1 MEGED
6 GGLGAAEKEECESS
20 THSTPQEHKSFAE
33 FAKDKLDSAGREL
46 RRRLPMAGQLGAHL
60 MHPRRLLLHSTPT
73 QQTDVVLIFPKG
85 LPDSMLLWLLQ
96 KLRGSRPRLR
106 VCVRQHASSQC
117 SAFYI
122 TADDDVLLQTA
133 EEVHLPKLLKPEF
146 GGGYK
151 EFTVRDMHCFQ
162 KGSSAA
168 ELLNSQERGA
178 LVKHVLESARAEPG
192 DEHALEPALTLRPGQ
207 SIVPACV
214 SRGVVASMFPLH
226 ERNALENLRKKWVK
240 TFFSPQPLDEISEY
254 FGVKIAM
261 YFAWLGHYTQS
272 LTVPA
277 VVGFIFWIWLG
288 TANENWKDIAYVL
301 FSLFNVLWA
310 CVYLETWKRYSN
322 ALAYKWGTLDQR
334 DDLLVEP
341 RPLFEG
347 EMGTSPV
354 TGRPEP
360 QYAAWRRRVW
370 RHCVSLPVMLV
381 CLSVATVATFAF
393 LRAQHRMTTAELA
406 CRHVRTTLSPVTG
419 RPEPQYAAWRRRV
432 WRHCVSLPVML
443 VCLSVAT
450 VATFAFLRAQD
461 WWETRIVYF
470 TWIPRAFLAII
481 IAVEE
486 EVYAR
491 IARWL
496 NDKENYRLETK
507 YENHLIVKIAL
518 FQFVNSF
525 MSLFYIAFYIQDMDK
540 LKEQLAVLLITRQ
553 VIGNLKESAL
563 PYLIENLRLAKICI
577 DVFGA
582 LSPSKVPTSAQLTEM
597 FDKKT
602 DSSGDAPENSLIN
615 GTDPDRRDSEPI
627 VGQKVIHQAEL
638 ESQLFKRCKKTD
650 SSGDAPENS
659 LINGTDPDRR
669 DSEPI
674 VGQKVI
680 HQAELESQLFKRCKK
695 TDSSGDA
702 PENSLINGTYPDR
715 RDSEP
720 IVGQKVIH
728 QAELESQ
735 LFKYEGTFAEYL
747 EMLTQ
752 LGHVVLFSSAFPLA
766 ALCALLNNA
775 AEVRADAFKLCHVAQ
790 RPFGERIS
798 NIGSWQHAMEAMVGV
813 AVLVNCALIG
823 LSGPVHRLLPGAAP
837 AHSVLLIVALEHVIL
852 VVVLA
857 LRMAI
862 PEIPAWLATEMAKV
876 EFQRR
881 EAIKNAH
888 APLLPS
894 LPQKEATRPEHVI
907 LVVVLALRMAIPEIP
922 AWLATEMAK
931 VEFQRREAI
940 KNAHAPL
947 LFTHVIL
954 VVVLALRMAIPEIPA
969 WLATEMAKVEFQ
981 RREAIKNAHAPLLS
995 ECASS
1000 DDVRTPARS
1009 TPRATPT
1016 TPRVARAPPH
1026 AEHSS
1031 GPTTDRPKSPMAPG
1045 NKINIGKIPEIPPFR
1060 SWLLY
1065 RSSAWHMT
1073 SFRGDNLRV
1082 SFRPKAASIT
1092 EPVTTG
1098 SLQMLQDVSPTK
1110 PIRRKEVVPGAPL
1123 SLLGVRGL
1131 RDEPLHRSA
1140 HCIPHPAQHRP
1151 LVNPTLQ
1158 ELSGSVSAGG
1168 SEPDLNAVPSTID
1181 ISATSSEDDKPKDKG
1196 SRSRAKAAL
1205 VKRVRSVAVFSLGLR
1220 KAREAHAAAE
1230 RPARTPATPDK
1241 QVQYDMNLI

>member
-1 MEGED
+1 METV
-6 GGLGAAEKEECESS
+6 GAVGNHEKEDHEKNSS
-20 THSTPQEHKSFAE
+20 HSSPQEHRSFAE

-46 RRRLPMAGQLGAHL
+46 RRRLPMAGQIGAHL

-73 QQTDVVLIFPKG
+73 LQTDVVLIFPKG

-162 KGSSAA
+162 KGTSASD
-168 ELLNSQERGA
+168 LLNSQERGA

-214 SRGVVASMFPLH
+214 SRGVIASMFPLH
-226 ERNALENLRKKWVK
+226 DRVALESLRKKWVK
-240 TFFSPQPLDEISEY
+240 TLFSPQPLDEISEY

-288 TANENWKDIAYVL
+288 TANDNWKDIAYVL

-322 ALAYKWGTLDQR
+322 VLAYRWGTLDQR

-341 RPLFEG
+341 RPLFQG
-347 EMGTSPV
+347 EMGISPV
-354 TGRPEP
+354 TGRPGP

-370 RHCVSLPVMLV
+370 RHCVSLPVMLL
-381 CLSVATVATFAF
+381 CLSFGAATTFA
-393 LRAQHRMTTAELA
+393 L
-406 CRHVRTTLSPVTG
+406 
-419 RPEPQYAAWRRRV
+419 
-432 WRHCVSLPVML
+432 
-443 VCLSVAT
+443 
-450 VATFAFLRAQD
+450 LRAQD
-461 WWETRIVYF
+461 WWESTLVYF
-470 TWIPRAFLAII
+470 SWVPRALLAVI

-525 MSLFYIAFYIQDMDK
+525 MSLFYIAFYLQDMDK

-553 VIGNLKESAL
+553 IISNLKESAL
-563 PYLIENLRLAKICI
+563 PYLIENLRLAKICV

-582 LSPSKVPTSAQLTEM
+582 MSPSKIPTSTQITEM
-597 FDKKT
+597 FEKRT
-602 DSSGDAPENSLIN
+602 NSSGEPPETLLN
-615 GTDPDRRDSEPI
+615 GGADDLERRDSEP
-627 VGQKVIHQAEL
+627 V
-638 ESQLFKRCKKTD
+638 
-650 SSGDAPENS
+650 
-659 LINGTDPDRR
+659 
-669 DSEPI
+669 
-674 VGQKVI
+674 
-680 HQAELESQLFKRCKK
+680 
-695 TDSSGDA
+695 
-702 PENSLINGTYPDR
+702 
-715 RDSEP
+715 
-720 IVGQKVIH
+720 VGQKVIH

-752 LGHVVLFSSAFPLA
+752 LGHVVLFSAAFPLA

-790 RPFGERIS
+790 RPFAQRVS
-798 NIGSWQHAMEAMVGV
+798 SVGSWQHAMEAMVAV

-823 LSGPVHRLLPGAAP
+823 LSGPVHRLLPDATP
-837 AHSVLLIVALEHVIL
+837 AQTILVIVALEHVVL
-852 VVVLA
+852 VIVLA
-857 LRMAI
+857 LRIAI
-862 PEIPAWLATEMAKV
+862 PEIPG
-876 EFQRR
+876 
-881 EAIKNAH
+881 
-888 APLLPS
+888 
-894 LPQKEATRPEHVI
+894 
-907 LVVVLALRMAIPEIP
+907 
-922 AWLATEMAK
+922 
-931 VEFQRREAI
+931 
-940 KNAHAPL
+940 
-947 LFTHVIL
+947 
-954 VVVLALRMAIPEIPA
+954 

-995 ECASS
+995 ECPSQ
-1000 DDVRTPARS
+1000 DDVRPSSRIS
-1009 TPRATPT
+1009 PRTVTPT
-1016 TPRVARAPPH
+1016 TPKQNDKPPKRVFV
-1026 AEHSS
+1026 
-1031 GPTTDRPKSPMAPG
+1031 
-1045 NKINIGKIPEIPPFR
+1045 GKIPEIPP
-1060 SWLLY
+1060 
-1065 RSSAWHMT
+1065 
-1073 SFRGDNLRV
+1073 
-1082 SFRPKAASIT
+1082 FRPKAASIT
-1092 EPVTTG
+1092 EPAVTTG

-1110 PIRRKEVVPGAPL
+1110 PVRRKEGTAGPPL

-1140 HCIPHPAQHRP
+1140 HCLPHPTQHRP

-1158 ELSGSVSAGG
+1158 ELSGTVSAGG
-1168 SEPDLNAVPSTID
+1168 SEPDLNAVPS
-1181 ISATSSEDDKPKDKG
+1181 SAPSQPSVDASASSEDDKPKDKS

-1205 VKRVRSVAVFSLGLR
+1205 VKRVRSVAVFSLGLKR
-1220 KAREAHAAAE
+1220 AREAAAAGD
-1230 RPARTPATPDK
+1230 RTHTAHTPDK
-1241 QVQYDMNLI
+1241 TPGPPAPMLGGELSLIPIEQLIQVEDVKPRSAT

>member
-1 MEGED
+1 MDRYAFLNMEGED
-6 GGLGAAEKEECESS
+6 GGMGSPEKEDYESS
-20 THSTPQEHKSFAE
+20 SQSTPYEHRSFAE

-73 QQTDVVLIFPKG
+73 QHTDVVLIFPKG

-133 EEVHLPKLLKPEF
+133 EEMHLPKLLKPEF

-162 KGSSAA
+162 KSTSAS
-168 ELLNSQERGA
+168 ELLNSQERSA

-226 ERNALENLRKKWVK
+226 ERNSLENLRKKWVK

-277 VVGFIFWIWLG
+277 AVGFIFWIWLG
-288 TANENWKDIAYVL
+288 TANDNWKDIAYVL

-334 DDLLVEP
+334 DELLLEP
-341 RPLFEG
+341 RSLFQG
-347 EMGTSPV
+347 EMSTSSV

-360 QYAAWRRRVW
+360 QYPAWRRRVW
-370 RHCVSLPVMLV
+370 RHCVSFPVMLV
-381 CLSVATVATFAF
+381 CLCVAAAATFA
-393 LRAQHRMTTAELA
+393 L
-406 CRHVRTTLSPVTG
+406 
-419 RPEPQYAAWRRRV
+419 
-432 WRHCVSLPVML
+432 
-443 VCLSVAT
+443 
-450 VATFAFLRAQD
+450 LRAQD
-461 WWETRIVYF
+461 WWETNVIYL
-470 TWIPRAFLAII
+470 TWIPRALLAII

-525 MSLFYIAFYIQDMDK
+525 MSLFYIAFYLQDMDK

-563 PYLIENLRLAKICI
+563 PYLIENLRLAKICV

-582 LSPSKVPTSAQLTEM
+582 ISPSKVPSSAQLTEL

-602 DSSGDAPENSLIN
+602 DYSGEAPGNSLVN
-615 GTDPDRRDSEPI
+615 GNADKEERRDSEPI
-627 VGQKVIHQAEL
+627 VGQKL
-638 ESQLFKRCKKTD
+638 
-650 SSGDAPENS
+650 
-659 LINGTDPDRR
+659 
-669 DSEPI
+669 
-674 VGQKVI
+674 
-680 HQAELESQLFKRCKK
+680 
-695 TDSSGDA
+695 
-702 PENSLINGTYPDR
+702 
-715 RDSEP
+715 
-720 IVGQKVIH
+720 IH

-735 LFKYEGTFAEYL
+735 LFKYDGTFAEYL

-766 ALCALLNNA
+766 AVCALLNNA
-775 AEVRADAFKLCHVAQ
+775 AEIRADAFKLCHVAQ
-790 RPFGERIS
+790 RPFGERVKS
-798 NIGSWQHAMEAMVGV
+798 IGSWQHAMETMVGV

-823 LSGPVHRLLPGAAP
+823 LSGPVHRLLPDATP
-837 AHSVLLIVALEHVIL
+837 AQTILVIVALEHVVL
-852 VVVLA
+852 VTVLA
-857 LRMAI
+857 LRIAI
-862 PEIPAWLATEMAKV
+862 PEIPTWLATEMAKV

-888 APLLPS
+888 APL
-894 LPQKEATRPEHVI
+894 
-907 LVVVLALRMAIPEIP
+907 M
-922 AWLATEMAK
+922 
-931 VEFQRREAI
+931 
-940 KNAHAPL
+940 
-947 LFTHVIL
+947 
-954 VVVLALRMAIPEIPA
+954 
-969 WLATEMAKVEFQ
+969 
-981 RREAIKNAHAPLLS
+981 S
-995 ECASS
+995 ECTSQDDIRPSS
-1000 DDVRTPARS
+1000 RN
-1009 TPRATPT
+1009 TPRTVTPT
-1016 TPRVARAPPH
+1016 TPKQH
-1026 AEHSS
+1026 DKLNNSI
-1031 GPTTDRPKSPMAPG
+1031 DK
-1045 NKINIGKIPEIPPFR
+1045 KKLFIGKIPEIPPF
-1060 SWLLY
+1060 S
-1065 RSSAWHMT
+1065 
-1073 SFRGDNLRV
+1073 
-1082 SFRPKAASIT
+1082 
-1092 EPVTTG
+1092 
-1098 SLQMLQDVSPTK
+1098 
-1110 PIRRKEVVPGAPL
+1110 
-1123 SLLGVRGL
+1123 
-1131 RDEPLHRSA
+1131 
-1140 HCIPHPAQHRP
+1140 
-1151 LVNPTLQ
+1151 
-1158 ELSGSVSAGG
+1158 
-1168 SEPDLNAVPSTID
+1168 
-1181 ISATSSEDDKPKDKG
+1181 
-1196 SRSRAKAAL
+1196 
-1205 VKRVRSVAVFSLGLR
+1205 
-1220 KAREAHAAAE
+1220 
-1230 RPARTPATPDK
+1230 
-1241 QVQYDMNLI
+1241 

>member
-1 MEGED
+1 MEGEENMGNAD
-6 GGLGAAEKEECESS
+6 KEDYESS

-33 FAKDKLDSAGREL
+33 MAKDKLDSAGREL

-73 QQTDVVLIFPKG
+73 QHTDVVLIFPKS

-106 VCVRQHASSQC
+106 VCVRQHATTQC

-162 KGSSAA
+162 KGTSAA

-178 LVKHVLESARAEPG
+178 LVKHVLEAARAEPG

-226 ERNALENLRKKWVK
+226 DRQALESLRKKWVK
-240 TFFSPQPLDEISEY
+240 TLFAPQPLDEISEY

-322 ALAYKWGTLDQR
+322 VLAYKWGTLDQR

-341 RPLFEG
+341 RPLFQG
-347 EMGTSPV
+347 EMGTSLV

-360 QYAAWRRRVW
+360 QYAPWRRRMW
-370 RHCVSLPVMLV
+370 RHCVSFPVMVV
-381 CLSVATVATFAF
+381 CLSVAAAATTVF
-393 LRAQHRMTTAELA
+393 LRAM
-406 CRHVRTTLSPVTG
+406 
-419 RPEPQYAAWRRRV
+419 
-432 WRHCVSLPVML
+432 
-443 VCLSVAT
+443 
-450 VATFAFLRAQD
+450 D

-481 IAVEE
+481 IAIEE
-486 EVYAR
+486 ELYAR

-525 MSLFYIAFYIQDMDK
+525 MSLFYIAFYLQDMDK

-553 VIGNLKESAL
+553 LIGNLKESAL
-563 PYLIENLRLAKICI
+563 PYLIENLRLAKICV

-582 LSPSKVPTSAQLTEM
+582 ISPSKAPTSTQLTEL

-602 DSSGDAPENSLIN
+602 DSSGGSPEISLIN
-615 GTDPDRRDSEPI
+615 GGTEKDGDRRDSEP
-627 VGQKVIHQAEL
+627 V
-638 ESQLFKRCKKTD
+638 
-650 SSGDAPENS
+650 
-659 LINGTDPDRR
+659 
-669 DSEPI
+669 
-674 VGQKVI
+674 
-680 HQAELESQLFKRCKK
+680 
-695 TDSSGDA
+695 
-702 PENSLINGTYPDR
+702 
-715 RDSEP
+715 
-720 IVGQKVIH
+720 VGQKVIH

-735 LFKYEGTFAEYL
+735 LFKYEGTFCEYL

-766 ALCALLNNA
+766 AVCALLNNA

-790 RPFGERIS
+790 RPFAERV
-798 NIGSWQHAMEAMVGV
+798 NTIGSWQHAMECMVGV

-823 LSGPVHRLLPGAAP
+823 LSGPVHRLLPDATP
-837 AHSVLLIVALEHVIL
+837 AQTVLVIVALEHVIL
-852 VVVLA
+852 VTVLA

-862 PEIPAWLATEMAKV
+862 PEIPGWLATEMAKV

-888 APLLPS
+888 APL
-894 LPQKEATRPEHVI
+894 
-907 LVVVLALRMAIPEIP
+907 M
-922 AWLATEMAK
+922 
-931 VEFQRREAI
+931 
-940 KNAHAPL
+940 
-947 LFTHVIL
+947 
-954 VVVLALRMAIPEIPA
+954 
-969 WLATEMAKVEFQ
+969 
-981 RREAIKNAHAPLLS
+981 S
-995 ECASS
+995 ECTSQ
-1000 DDVRTPARS
+1000 DDVRPPSRNT
-1009 TPRATPT
+1009 ATPT
-1016 TPRVARAPPH
+1016 TPKQNDKPER
-1026 AEHSS
+1026 
-1031 GPTTDRPKSPMAPG
+1031 K
-1045 NKINIGKIPEIPPFR
+1045 KINIGKIPEIPPF
-1060 SWLLY
+1060 S
-1065 RSSAWHMT
+1065 
-1073 SFRGDNLRV
+1073 
-1082 SFRPKAASIT
+1082 
-1092 EPVTTG
+1092 
-1098 SLQMLQDVSPTK
+1098 
-1110 PIRRKEVVPGAPL
+1110 
-1123 SLLGVRGL
+1123 
-1131 RDEPLHRSA
+1131 
-1140 HCIPHPAQHRP
+1140 
-1151 LVNPTLQ
+1151 
-1158 ELSGSVSAGG
+1158 
-1168 SEPDLNAVPSTID
+1168 
-1181 ISATSSEDDKPKDKG
+1181 
-1196 SRSRAKAAL
+1196 
-1205 VKRVRSVAVFSLGLR
+1205 
-1220 KAREAHAAAE
+1220 
-1230 RPARTPATPDK
+1230 
-1241 QVQYDMNLI
+1241 

>member
-6 GGLGAAEKEECESS
+6 GSLGNTEKDDYESS
-20 THSTPQEHKSFAE
+20 SHSTPQEHKSFAE

-73 QQTDVVLIFPKG
+73 QHTDVVLIFPKG

-162 KGSSAA
+162 KGTSAS

-214 SRGVVASMFPLH
+214 SRGVVAGMFPLH
-226 ERNALENLRKKWVK
+226 ERNALESLRKKWVK

-277 VVGFIFWIWLG
+277 AVGFLFWIWLG

-322 ALAYKWGTLDQR
+322 VLAYKWGTLDQR
-334 DDLLVEP
+334 DELLVEP
-341 RPLFEG
+341 RPLFQG

-360 QYAAWRRRVW
+360 QYAAWRRRAW
-370 RHCVSLPVMLV
+370 RHLVSLPVMLV
-381 CLSVATVATFAF
+381 CLSVAAFATF
-393 LRAQHRMTTAELA
+393 
-406 CRHVRTTLSPVTG
+406 G
-419 RPEPQYAAWRRRV
+419 
-432 WRHCVSLPVML
+432 
-443 VCLSVAT
+443 
-450 VATFAFLRAQD
+450 FLRAQD
-461 WWETRIVYF
+461 WWESNIIYF
-470 TWIPRAFLAII
+470 TWIPRALLAII
-481 IAVEE
+481 IWVEE

-525 MSLFYIAFYIQDMDK
+525 MSLFYIAFYLQDMDK

-563 PYLIENLRLAKICI
+563 PYLIENLRLAKICV

-582 LSPSKVPTSAQLTEM
+582 ISPSKMPTSAQLTEL
-597 FDKKT
+597 FEKKT
-602 DSSGDAPENSLIN
+602 DSAGELPENSIIN
-615 GTDPDRRDSEPI
+615 GGTDKEDRRDSEPI
-627 VGQKVIHQAEL
+627 VGQKI
-638 ESQLFKRCKKTD
+638 
-650 SSGDAPENS
+650 
-659 LINGTDPDRR
+659 
-669 DSEPI
+669 
-674 VGQKVI
+674 
-680 HQAELESQLFKRCKK
+680 
-695 TDSSGDA
+695 
-702 PENSLINGTYPDR
+702 
-715 RDSEP
+715 
-720 IVGQKVIH
+720 IH

-766 ALCALLNNA
+766 GVCALLNNA

-790 RPFGERIS
+790 RPFGERVTS
-798 NIGSWQHAMEAMVGV
+798 VGSWQHAMEAMVGV

-823 LSGPVHRLLPGAAP
+823 LSGPVHRLLPDAAP
-837 AHSVLLIVALEHVIL
+837 AHTVLLIVALEHVIL
-852 VVVLA
+852 IVVIA
-857 LRMAI
+857 LRVAI
-862 PEIPAWLATEMAKV
+862 PEIPGWLATEMAKV

-888 APLLPS
+888 APL
-894 LPQKEATRPEHVI
+894 
-907 LVVVLALRMAIPEIP
+907 M
-922 AWLATEMAK
+922 
-931 VEFQRREAI
+931 
-940 KNAHAPL
+940 
-947 LFTHVIL
+947 
-954 VVVLALRMAIPEIPA
+954 
-969 WLATEMAKVEFQ
+969 
-981 RREAIKNAHAPLLS
+981 S
-995 ECASS
+995 ECPSQ
-1000 DDVRTPARS
+1000 DDVRLSARS
-1009 TPRATPT
+1009 PPRATPATGTPSRTPT
-1016 TPRVARAPPH
+1016 TPK
-1026 AEHSS
+1026 
-1031 GPTTDRPKSPMAPG
+1031 GDKTDRRR
-1045 NKINIGKIPEIPPFR
+1045 INIGKIPEIPPFR
-1060 SWLLY
+1060 
-1065 RSSAWHMT
+1065 
-1073 SFRGDNLRV
+1073 
-1082 SFRPKAASIT
+1082 PKAASIT
-1092 EPVTTG
+1092 EPVVNTG

-1140 HCIPHPAQHRP
+1140 HCIPQPHHRP

-1168 SEPDLNAVPSTID
+1168 SEPDLNAVPSASPSID
-1181 ISATSSEDDKPKDKG
+1181 ASATSSEDDKPKDKG
-1196 SRSRAKAAL
+1196 GRSRAKAAL
-1205 VKRVRSVAVFSLGLR
+1205 VKRVRSVAVFSLGLKR
-1220 KAREAHAAAE
+1220 AREAAAA
-1230 RPARTPATPDK
+1230 ARAHTPHSPDK
-1241 QVQYDMNLI
+1241 ATLGLPAPMLGGELSLIPIEQLIQVEDVKRN

>member
-1 MEGED
+1 
-6 GGLGAAEKEECESS
+6 
-20 THSTPQEHKSFAE
+20 
-33 FAKDKLDSAGREL
+33 
-46 RRRLPMAGQLGAHL
+46 
-60 MHPRRLLLHSTPT
+60 
-73 QQTDVVLIFPKG
+73 
-85 LPDSMLLWLLQ
+85 MLLWLLQ

-393 LRAQHRMTTAELA
+393 LRAQ
-406 CRHVRTTLSPVTG
+406 
-419 RPEPQYAAWRRRV
+419 
-432 WRHCVSLPVML
+432 
-443 VCLSVAT
+443 
-450 VATFAFLRAQD
+450 D

-638 ESQLFKRCKKTD
+638 ESQLFK
-650 SSGDAPENS
+650 
-659 LINGTDPDRR
+659 
-669 DSEPI
+669 
-674 VGQKVI
+674 
-680 HQAELESQLFKRCKK
+680 
-695 TDSSGDA
+695 
-702 PENSLINGTYPDR
+702 
-715 RDSEP
+715 
-720 IVGQKVIH
+720 
-728 QAELESQ
+728 
-735 LFKYEGTFAEYL
+735 YEGTFAEYL

-837 AHSVLLIVALEHVIL
+837 AHSVLLVVALE
-852 VVVLA
+852 
-857 LRMAI
+857 
-862 PEIPAWLATEMAKV
+862 
-876 EFQRR
+876 
-881 EAIKNAH
+881 
-888 APLLPS
+888 
-894 LPQKEATRPEHVI
+894 
-907 LVVVLALRMAIPEIP
+907 
-922 AWLATEMAK
+922 
-931 VEFQRREAI
+931 
-940 KNAHAPL
+940 
-947 LFTHVIL
+947 HVIL

-1016 TPRVARAPPH
+1016 TPRN
-1026 AEHSS
+1026 
-1031 GPTTDRPKSPMAPG
+1031 TDRPKSPMAPG
-1045 NKINIGKIPEIPPFR
+1045 NKINIGKIPEIPP
-1060 SWLLY
+1060 
-1065 RSSAWHMT
+1065 
-1073 SFRGDNLRV
+1073 
-1082 SFRPKAASIT
+1082 FRPKAASIT

-1110 PIRRKEVVPGAPL
+1110 PIRRKVVPGAPL

-1241 QVQYDMNLI
+1241 QAPPAPMLGGELSLIPIEQLIQVEDVKPRPT

>member
-6 GGLGAAEKEECESS
+6 GGMGSPEKEDYESS
-20 THSTPQEHKSFAE
+20 SHSTPQEHRSFAE

-73 QQTDVVLIFPKG
+73 QHTDVVLIFPKG

-133 EEVHLPKLLKPEF
+133 EEMHLPKLLKPEF

-162 KGSSAA
+162 KSSSAS

-226 ERNALENLRKKWVK
+226 ERNSLESLRKKWVK
-240 TFFSPQPLDEISEY
+240 TLFSPQPIDEISEY

-277 VVGFIFWIWLG
+277 AVGVIFWIWLG

-310 CVYLETWKRYSN
+310 CVYLETWKRYS
-322 ALAYKWGTLDQR
+322 AVLAYKWGTLDQR
-334 DDLLVEP
+334 DELLVEP
-341 RPLFEG
+341 RPLFQG
-347 EMGTSPV
+347 EMGTSAV

-360 QYAAWRRRVW
+360 KYAAWRRRVW
-370 RHCVSLPVMLV
+370 RHCVSVPLMLL
-381 CLSVATVATFAF
+381 CLSVAACATF
-393 LRAQHRMTTAELA
+393 T
-406 CRHVRTTLSPVTG
+406 
-419 RPEPQYAAWRRRV
+419 
-432 WRHCVSLPVML
+432 
-443 VCLSVAT
+443 
-450 VATFAFLRAQD
+450 FLRAQD
-461 WWETRIVYF
+461 WWETNIVYF
-470 TWIPRAFLAII
+470 TWIPRALLAII

-525 MSLFYIAFYIQDMDK
+525 MSLFYIAFYLQDMDK

-563 PYLIENLRLAKICI
+563 PYLIENLRLAKICV

-582 LSPSKVPTSAQLTEM
+582 ISPSKIPTSAQLTEL
-597 FDKKT
+597 FEKKT
-602 DSSGDAPENSLIN
+602 DSCGEVPENNLVN
-615 GTDPDRRDSEPI
+615 GTTEKDDRRDSEPI
-627 VGQKVIHQAEL
+627 VGQKLIHQAEL
-638 ESQLFKRCKKTD
+638 ESQLFRYD
-650 SSGDAPENS
+650 
-659 LINGTDPDRR
+659 
-669 DSEPI
+669 
-674 VGQKVI
+674 
-680 HQAELESQLFKRCKK
+680 
-695 TDSSGDA
+695 
-702 PENSLINGTYPDR
+702 
-715 RDSEP
+715 
-720 IVGQKVIH
+720 
-728 QAELESQ
+728 
-735 LFKYEGTFAEYL
+735 GTFAEYL

-766 ALCALLNNA
+766 AVCALLNNA
-775 AEVRADAFKLCHVAQ
+775 AEIRADAFKLCHVAQ
-790 RPFGERIS
+790 RPFGERVKS
-798 NIGSWQHAMEAMVGV
+798 IGSWQHAMEAMVGV

-823 LSGPVHRLLPGAAP
+823 LSGPVHRLLPDATP
-837 AHSVLLIVALEHVIL
+837 AQTILVIVALEHVVL
-852 VVVLA
+852 VIVLA
-857 LRMAI
+857 LRIAI

-888 APLLPS
+888 APL
-894 LPQKEATRPEHVI
+894 
-907 LVVVLALRMAIPEIP
+907 M
-922 AWLATEMAK
+922 
-931 VEFQRREAI
+931 
-940 KNAHAPL
+940 
-947 LFTHVIL
+947 
-954 VVVLALRMAIPEIPA
+954 
-969 WLATEMAKVEFQ
+969 
-981 RREAIKNAHAPLLS
+981 S
-995 ECASS
+995 ECPSQDDIRPSS
-1000 DDVRTPARS
+1000 RN
-1009 TPRATPT
+1009 TPRQVTPT
-1016 TPRVARAPPH
+1016 TPKTNDKPAAVN
-1026 AEHSS
+1026 
-1031 GPTTDRPKSPMAPG
+1031 DK
-1045 NKINIGKIPEIPPFR
+1045 KKVFIGKIPEIPPFR
-1060 SWLLY
+1060 
-1065 RSSAWHMT
+1065 
-1073 SFRGDNLRV
+1073 
-1082 SFRPKAASIT
+1082 PKAASIT
-1092 EPVTTG
+1092 EPPVTTG
-1098 SLQMLQDVSPTK
+1098 SLQTLPDVSPTK
-1110 PIRRKEVVPGAPL
+1110 PLRRKVMEGTAGAPL

-1140 HCIPHPAQHRP
+1140 HCIPHPAQHKP
-1151 LVNPTLQ
+1151 LINPTLQ

-1168 SEPDLNAVPSTID
+1168 SEPDLNAVPSAAPSID
-1181 ISATSSEDDKPKDKG
+1181 ASATSSEDDKPKDKG

-1220 KAREAHAAAE
+1220 RAREAAASNIADKQ
-1230 RPARTPATPDK
+1230 AHTPRTPDK
-1241 QVQYDMNLI
+1241 GAMGPPAPMLGGELSLIPIEQLIQVEDVKPRPT